1 MVIDSSVHLQKH
13 CAYLYQGRAHAGVHA
28 HSLPRVPEA
37 VDGSSLLPKLGGG
50 HRHPEAC
57 HPIPEEQFCPRTCPS
72 PPISSMLVSWLKG
85 SRKFHS
91 ILVNEVSGQEGGEAN
106 FFHQV
111 AGSSFCRPPDTR
123 RDNYIK
129 YHLRGQCSD
138 CMSGQIPW
146 SMAGSCKGVGVLSMP
161 AST

>member
-1 MVIDSSVHLQKH
+1 MPTYTRGGPMLGSMLTPCPV
-13 CAYLYQGRAHAGVHA
+13 
-28 HSLPRVPEA
+28 SLKLWMDRPC
-37 VDGSSLLPKLGGG
+37 SLNWGGG

-72 PPISSMLVSWLKG
+72 PPISSMLVSWLEG

-138 CMSGQIPW
+138 CVSGQIPW
-146 SMAGSCKGVGVLSMP
+146 RMAGSCKGVGVLSMP